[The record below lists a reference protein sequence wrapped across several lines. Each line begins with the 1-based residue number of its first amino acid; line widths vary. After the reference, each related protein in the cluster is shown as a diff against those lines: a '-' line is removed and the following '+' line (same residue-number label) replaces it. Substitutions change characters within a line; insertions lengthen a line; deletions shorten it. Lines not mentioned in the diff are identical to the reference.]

1 MGIPDPEN
9 PLAIF
14 YTDYYK
20 YNRKLLEICGLWP
33 ELSRPRKII
42 MMILFALLMTSLIIP
57 MGAGAIHYFHKGR
70 IMYVVEDLI
79 GLLYLTVASSKYFTY
94 SVFEGRILRLYHQV
108 GEDWRTTTDEEE
120 RKILQEYSE
129 FARLLSIIYFVYAA
143 IGAFYFNM
151 SPYLPLG
158 LDRWMPLESNESR
171 VRIRTYH
178 PYYFD
183 LIDAEKYYYEC
194 YFFHGNSVVYVST
207 MVGLSV
213 DSMTAFNVQHICA
226 LFHIVGH
233 RLRKIGST
241 LEINAKGEK
250 IARVD
255 DITVVRQIKH
265 VCGMHRTSIDS
276 VELLQSSFGMN
287 WLVFLI
293 GTVTG
298 IALLMFDLIFSMK
311 HPLEKMTGLVIFIGI
326 QILIFYINW
335 IAQKLTDSTEQ
346 IFLAACETCWYNLS
360 VKGQKL
366 VYFMMQ
372 KNIIPLTLTAGGIAE
387 LNFQQFASV
396 SKTSMSYAMV
406 ILQMNDE

>member
-194 YFFHGNSVVYVST
+194 YFFHGNSVV
-207 MVGLSV
+207 
-213 DSMTAFNVQHICA
+213 
-226 LFHIVGH
+226 
-233 RLRKIGST
+233 
-241 LEINAKGEK
+241 
-250 IARVD
+250 
-255 DITVVRQIKH
+255 
-265 VCGMHRTSIDS
+265 S